1 MGRIEESITE
11 FKRTQE
17 LEPFSLIANAA
28 IGWAYNFARRY
39 DEAIVQFRKAIEL
52 DQHFPL
58 AHLWLG
64 LSYER
69 KSMFD
74 EAIKS
79 FERAVSLSGASAV
92 TLATLG
98 HGYAASGNK
107 VEARKILEKLDD
119 LSNERYVDPFF
130 RATIY
135 AGLGENDR
143 TFEWLQRAYDERS
156 PFLVFLKVDPDLDT
170 LRSDP
175 RYSDLVKKVGL
186 DT

>member
-1 MGRIEESITE
+1 
-11 FKRTQE
+11 
-17 LEPFSLIANAA
+17 
-28 IGWAYNFARRY
+28 
-39 DEAIVQFRKAIEL
+39 
-52 DQHFPL
+52 
-58 AHLWLG
+58 
-64 LSYER
+64 
-69 KSMFD
+69 MFD

-92 TLATLG
+92 TLAALG
-98 HGYAASGNK
+98 HAYAASGNK
-107 VEARKILEKLDD
+107 VEARKTLKKLDD

-130 RATIY
+130 RGTIY